1 MRRAVIPVALLLA
14 GLACGESTSPDSGCT
29 SRDDGSMDLNTFA
42 SLFNGIQPS
51 LSTVSNGRRSAVWY
65 APTLIDLC
73 VAAPEGGNTAT
84 FGVTFVGTTPADM
97 TASGTATTSVIFQP
111 YSVELGRYANG
122 FQGELDDIGLVQ
134 ASSDGK
140 HATVV
145 LALRLNFPTK
155 GSDAADIAYLQS
167 LVSALSISWTF
178 QKLEP

>member
-1 MRRAVIPVALLLA
+1 MRRAIIPVALLIA
-14 GLACGESTSPDSGCT
+14 GLACDSTSPASGCT

-51 LSTVSNGRRSAVWY
+51 LTSVNSGRRTAVWY

-73 VAAPEGGNTAT
+73 VAAPEGGNTAS

-97 TASGTATTSVIFQP
+97 TASGTATTSVILNP
-111 YSVELGRYANG
+111 YSVDLNRFANG
-122 FQGELDDIGLVQ
+122 FQGRLDNIGLVQ

-145 LALRLNFPTK
+145 LGLRLNFPTK
-155 GSDAADIAYLQS
+155 GSDAADIAYLES
-167 LVSALSISWTF
+167 IVNALSISWTF